1 VSQYCLLN
9 AALMGERGKESR
21 SRSSRVWSLKFGAGC
36 FVVVEGEITH
46 NFSTQVAEAVQ
57 RIMNTQV
64 FEVHNIAVV
73 DDLFRSV
80 RRYCFF
86 LGRFL

>member
-1 VSQYCLLN
+1 MLLSW
-9 AALMGERGKESR
+9 ERGKESR
-21 SRSSRVWSLKFGAGC
+21 SRSSRVWSLEIGAGY
-36 FVVVEGEITH
+36 FVVVEGEIAH

-73 DDLFRSV
+73 DLFRSV
-80 RRYCFF
+80 RQTSLF
-86 LGRFL
+86 LPRKIFVTLRT

>member
-1 VSQYCLLN
+1 MLLSW
-9 AALMGERGKESR
+9 ERGKESR
-21 SRSSRVWSLKFGAGC
+21 SRSSRVWSLEIGAGY
-36 FVVVEGEITH
+36 FVVVEGEIAH

-73 DDLFRSV
+73 DLFRSV
-80 RRYCFF
+80 RRHCFF

>member
-1 VSQYCLLN
+1 MLLSW
-9 AALMGERGKESR
+9 ERGKESR
-21 SRSSRVWSLKFGAGC
+21 SSSSRVWSWKFGVGY
-36 FVVVEGEITH
+36 FVVVEGEIAH

-57 RIMNTQV
+57 SIMNTQV

-73 DDLFRSV
+73 DLFRSV

>member
-1 VSQYCLLN
+1 MLLSW
-9 AALMGERGKESR
+9 ERGKESR
-21 SRSSRVWSLKFGAGC
+21 SRSSRVWSLKFGAGY
-36 FVVVEGEITH
+36 FVVVEGEIAH

-73 DDLFRSV
+73 DLFRSV